1 MANMYVTKDKFRIL
15 NGSKEPKIND
25 TLEDMANVYTVKRV
39 RELHIPQLNLKS
51 RLFMLDVDVW
61 NKFEYQGDEPESLIF
76 LQDTELDEEKLK
88 EEILKN
94 DIAVLESDL
103 F

>member
-1 MANMYVTKDKFRIL
+1 MTNMYVMKDKSGIF
-15 NGSKEPKIND
+15 NGSKKPKTND

-39 RELHIPQLNLKS
+39 QELHIPQLNLEP
-51 RLFMLDVDVW
+51 RLFVLDVDVW
-61 NKFEYQGDEPESLIF
+61 NKFEYQGDEPQSLIF

-94 DIAVLESDL
+94 DIAMLEADL

>member
-1 MANMYVTKDKFRIL
+1 MANMYVTKDKFGIL
-15 NGSKEPKIND
+15 NVSKEPKIND

-39 RELHIPQLNLKS
+39 RKLHIPQFNLNS
-51 RLFMLDVDVW
+51 RLFIVDVDVW
-61 NKFEYQGDEPESLIF
+61 SKFEYQGVEPESLIF
-76 LQDTELDEEKLK
+76 LQNTELDEEKLK

-94 DIAVLESDL
+94 DIAMLESDL